1 MLTAISALALAAA
14 GSGVLW
20 LKARRDHR
28 EALAHRAA
36 LLDDA
41 CALFPDARV
50 AIGTDGFPSLSF
62 RLDDGREARL
72 LLIADSLVTRRLP
85 QLWLALTILDATPQR
100 RFSIGALARPT
111 GAEYYSRVHPL
122 PDFVEPPD
130 GDVPLLM
137 RAAALPR
144 HLVGQAARALA
155 LPFADP
161 RLKEAVLS
169 PRGISIVRQ
178 ACEGDR
184 GAHLLL
190 RQARFDAPT
199 VPADMVEQAIAD
211 ALVLEGA
218 FDRLAPAPAVPA

>member
-1 MLTAISALALAAA
+1 M
-14 GSGVLW
+14 
-20 LKARRDHR
+20 
-28 EALAHRAA
+28 
-36 LLDDA
+36 
-41 CALFPDARV
+41 
-50 AIGTDGFPSLSF
+50 
-62 RLDDGREARL
+62 
-72 LLIADSLVTRRLP
+72 RRL
-85 QLWLALTILDATPQR
+85 QR

>member
-1 MLTAISALALAAA
+1 MLTAISALFLAAA

-20 LKARRDHR
+20 LKARRDHHD
-28 EALAHRAA
+28 ALAHRAA

-41 CALFPDARV
+41 RTLYPDARL
-50 AIGTDGFPSLSF
+50 AIGADGFPSLAF
-62 RLDDGREARL
+62 RLADGRDARL

-85 QLWLALTILDATPQR
+85 QLWLALTILDASPQR
-100 RFSIGALARPT
+100 RFTIGALARPT
-111 GAEYYSRVHPL
+111 GAEFYSKVHPL

-130 GDVPLLM
+130 GDVPLLV

-144 HLVGQAARALA
+144 HLAAEAAGALT
-155 LPFADP
+155 LPFEDP

-169 PRGISIVRQ
+169 PRGISVVRQ

-199 VPADMVEQAIAD
+199 VPAALVERAIAD
-211 ALVLEGA
+211 ALALEDA
-218 FDRLAPAPAVPA
+218 FARLAPARAIPA